1 MCEVDIGGVNNINT
15 KNEFDMKN
23 LNPTIELEQILGG
36 QIYDAL
42 QGGVVEAVLKKAKL
56 NSGDEYWRSNMEG
69 HSIKI
74 TQPLLGDL
82 FALCQEVKERLGFE
96 EAVDFYVTGDSTV
109 NAFSVAAAEEGM
121 PHIVN
126 LNSSLVSLMT
136 EDELRFVI
144 GHELGHLINRDSALK
159 RLIMFV
165 FPPDNTTPPMTLQY
179 KIRLHDQLAELV
191 ADRYGYMAVGK
202 VDACVTAFFKMA
214 SGLDLAKMNVSMDA
228 LLEDNSRHLDYF
240 LKDKGLNRA
249 SHPVNPIRVQA
260 LNLFAGA
267 ESEEELSA
275 GMEPLVS
282 ILMKVGNSPIDEY
295 MADFI
300 ASVGLIVA
308 GVDNEVTSE
317 EVNHI
322 ISTLAPMTI
331 FPRVYLDEIAKAN
344 VSEVFSKAITAIL
357 DIDPGMRGSMLR
369 YVMSLVLSD
378 KDIAEKELEF
388 IYSFGA
394 NLGFGE
400 KEISTMFAETIQRE
414 YVPSLNSIC

>member
-1 MCEVDIGGVNNINT
+1 M
-15 KNEFDMKN
+15 MN
-23 LNPTIELEQILGG
+23 LEPTIELERILGG

-42 QGGVVEAVLKKAKL
+42 QGPVVEAVLKKAKM

-69 HSIKI
+69 HSLKI
-74 TQPLLGDL
+74 TEPLLGDL
-82 FALCQEVKERLGFE
+82 YRLCMDVQARLGFNE
-96 EAVDFYVTGDSTV
+96 TVDYYVTGDSSV
-109 NAFSVAAAEEGM
+109 NAFSVAAVEEGM

-144 GHELGHLINRDSALK
+144 GHELGHLINKDSALK

-165 FPPDNTTPPMTLQY
+165 FPPESTTPPMTLQY

-191 ADRYGYMAVGK
+191 ADRYGFMAVGK
-202 VDACVTAFFKMA
+202 VDSCVTAFFKMA

-228 LLEDNSRHLDYF
+228 LLEDNSKHLDYF
-240 LKDKGLNRA
+240 LNSKGINLA
-249 SHPVNPIRVQA
+249 SHPVNPIRVHA
-260 LNLFAGA
+260 LNLFANAG
-267 ESEEELSA
+267 SNEELSS
-275 GMEPLVS
+275 GMDQLIS

-300 ASVGLIVA
+300 ASAGLIVA
-308 GVDNEVTSE
+308 GADEKVTDE
-317 EVNHI
+317 EIDRI
-322 ISTLAPMTI
+322 ISTLAPLTI
-331 FPRVYLDEIAKAN
+331 FPRVYLEEIAKGN
-344 VSEVFSKAITAIL
+344 VGEIFSKSVSSIL
-357 DIDPGMRGSMLR
+357 EIDPRMRESMLR
-369 YVMSLVLSD
+369 YVMSLVMSD
-378 KDIAEKELEF
+378 KDIAGGEVDF

-400 KEISTMFAETIQRE
+400 KEVSTMFAETIQRE

>member
-74 TQPLLGDL
+74 TKPLLGDL
-82 FALCQEVKERLGFE
+82 YALCHEVKERLGFE
-96 EAVDFYVTGDSTV
+96 EAVDFYVSGDSTV

-165 FPPDNTTPPMTLQY
+165 FPPDNTTPPMTLHY

-249 SHPVNPIRVQA
+249 
-260 LNLFAGA
+260 
-267 ESEEELSA
+267 
-275 GMEPLVS
+275 
-282 ILMKVGNSPIDEY
+282 
-295 MADFI
+295 
-300 ASVGLIVA
+300 
-308 GVDNEVTSE
+308 
-317 EVNHI
+317 
-322 ISTLAPMTI
+322 
-331 FPRVYLDEIAKAN
+331 
-344 VSEVFSKAITAIL
+344 
-357 DIDPGMRGSMLR
+357 
-369 YVMSLVLSD
+369 
-378 KDIAEKELEF
+378 
-388 IYSFGA
+388 
-394 NLGFGE
+394 
-400 KEISTMFAETIQRE
+400 
-414 YVPSLNSIC
+414 

>member
-1 MCEVDIGGVNNINT
+1 MQ
-15 KNEFDMKN
+15 N
-23 LNPTIELEQILGG
+23 LNPTIELEKILGG

-56 NSGDEYWRSNMEG
+56 NSGDDYWRSNMEG

-74 TQPLLGDL
+74 TKPLLKDL
-82 FALCQEVKERLGFE
+82 YGLCQEVKDRLGFE
-96 EAVDFYVTGDSTV
+96 EPVDFYVTGDSTV
-109 NAFSVAAAEEGM
+109 NAFSVSSAEEGK

-126 LNSSLVSLMT
+126 LNSSLVTLMT

-144 GHELGHLINRDSALK
+144 GHELGHLINRDSSLQ

-179 KIRLHDQLAELV
+179 KIRLHNQLAELV

-202 VDACVTAFFKMA
+202 VEACVTAFFKMA
-214 SGLDLAKMNVSMDA
+214 SGLDLAKMNVSMEA

-249 SHPVNPIRVQA
+249 SHPVNPIKVQA
-260 LNLFAGA
+260 LSLFAGA
-267 ESEEELSA
+267 ESEDELSA
-275 GMEPLVS
+275 GMDSLIS

-300 ASVGLIVA
+300 ASAGLIVA
-308 GVDNEVTSE
+308 GADDEVTNE
-317 EVNHI
+317 EINHI
-322 ISTLAPMTI
+322 IGTLAPLTI
-331 FPRVYLDEIAKAN
+331 FPRVYLEEIAKGD
-344 VSEVFSKAITAIL
+344 VGETFSKAVSAIL
-357 DIDPGMRGSMLR
+357 DIDPGMRESMLR

-378 KDIAEKELEF
+378 KDIADGEVDF
-388 IYSFGA
+388 IYTFGS

>member
-74 TQPLLGDL
+74 TKPLLGDL
-82 FALCQEVKERLGFE
+82 YALCHEVKERLGFE
-96 EAVDFYVTGDSTV
+96 EAVDFYVSGDSTV

-165 FPPDNTTPPMTLQY
+165 FPPDNTTPPMTLHY
-179 KIRLHDQLAELV
+179 KIRLHDQLQAIYVLTG
-191 ADRYGYMAVGK
+191 DNDGGG
-202 VDACVTAFFKMA
+202 TAFFKRA

-275 GMEPLVS
+275 GMEPLIS

-357 DIDPGMRGSMLR
+357 DIDPGMRGPMLR